1 MAKKLIE
8 WKVIRKT
15 VRVED
20 CTVMSPPDD
29 YLTAE
34 DKAIAQNN
42 WEEDPVLSYISYEV
56 GEEWTPEDE

>member
-1 MAKKLIE
+1 KKRKKIMVKKLIE

-29 YLTAE
+29 YLTA
-34 DKAIAQNN
+34 
-42 WEEDPVLSYISYEV
+42 
-56 GEEWTPEDE
+56 

>member
-34 DKAIAQNN
+34 DKAIEQNK
-42 WEEDPVLSYISYEV
+42 WEENPVLSYVGYELS
-56 GEEWTPEDE
+56 EEWTPDDE